1 MKNRTLSLLDSAG
14 DLWFATRYGILK
26 YNGENFEFYN
36 KTNDKYKLNFKE
48 IGSIIE
54 VKNGDIIFTSNGAN
68 NEFSFMYYRND
79 VIEYNQ
85 KSDEFIYKK
94 ELSEKI
100 GGIKILFKDS
110 KKNLIFCSWNKGI
123 FLVNKNII
131 NFNKNDGLTSLFF
144 TTFYEDCEGNYWFGT
159 YDGLSKIK
167 NAFVNVIKNKEETII
182 NSQLS
187 LSSKNVLL
195 GTNEGLFEFA
205 GNKLNKINKIGSQN
219 ISQLY
224 QDSKDNIWIIT
235 LKELFLYN
243 RKTYQKIENPLKQ
256 YITLFEDK
264 NRDIWIFDD
273 KNFAKQNKK
282 GFSIQNNNFDSIVG
296 NIDIWFSVGKRN
308 LRFQSKKLTDK
319 NGIWFV
325 VEKNNKDSLT
335 YFDGNDFVTAP
346 YRKFNF
352 SLIKSKDDCF
362 WSQQEYGIN
371 KLSKGKL
378 EIINNSKQLAEN
390 TLIKFIQDESDY
402 SIEVSKSDF
411 IYDELG
417 EKISLKDDDNYKITL
432 PFSFPFFGGSY
443 DSLYINSDG
452 NITFDRGDN
461 FLFSRNL
468 ARFLKQKRI
477 APLFADLMSTKEGIV
492 IHKKPDEIIK
502 TVSKFFNVK
511 VSDLKSRKKR
521 VPFLFF
527 NRDPLPQNAQT
538 P

>member
-1 MKNRTLSLLDSAG
+1 MKRFLIVFLLIITRIILANVSRFENFTITDGLPDSYVETIFQDSKGYLWLGTGYGVCKYDGNKFENIKSEYIFKNSDYKTHDGNKIILGGSYYSSGFYEYNGKILITLVNNFSFIYDMENEEIEKDTLIFGKILKSDKIFISSEKKIEVLEENGLKTIVEKDSTLSKIDFISVLKDINGNYWFSTYEGDIYKYNGFSFTRITEVDSLLDKFRDYTSSKELRNYQNILKNRTLSLLDSAG

-296 NIDIWFSVGKRN
+296 NIDIWFSVGK
-308 LRFQSKKLTDK
+308 
-319 NGIWFV
+319 
-325 VEKNNKDSLT
+325 
-335 YFDGNDFVTAP
+335 
-346 YRKFNF
+346 
-352 SLIKSKDDCF
+352 
-362 WSQQEYGIN
+362 
-371 KLSKGKL
+371 
-378 EIINNSKQLAEN
+378 
-390 TLIKFIQDESDY
+390 
-402 SIEVSKSDF
+402 
-411 IYDELG
+411 
-417 EKISLKDDDNYKITL
+417 
-432 PFSFPFFGGSY
+432 
-443 DSLYINSDG
+443 
-452 NITFDRGDN
+452 
-461 FLFSRNL
+461 
-468 ARFLKQKRI
+468 
-477 APLFADLMSTKEGIV
+477 
-492 IHKKPDEIIK
+492 
-502 TVSKFFNVK
+502 
-511 VSDLKSRKKR
+511 
-521 VPFLFF
+521 
-527 NRDPLPQNAQT
+527 
-538 P
+538 